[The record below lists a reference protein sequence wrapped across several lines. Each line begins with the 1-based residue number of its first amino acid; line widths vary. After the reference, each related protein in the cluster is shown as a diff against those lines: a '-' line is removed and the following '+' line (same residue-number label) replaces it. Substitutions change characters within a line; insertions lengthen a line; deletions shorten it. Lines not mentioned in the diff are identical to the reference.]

1 MKQITREFFREFR
14 KLEIELQEEEERN
27 MG

>member
-1 MKQITREFFREFR
+1 MKQMTREFFREFR

>member
-1 MKQITREFFREFR
+1 MKQMTREFFREFR
-14 KLEIELQEEEERN
+14 KLEIELQEEEDRN